1 MKANI
6 LLCNTCLEYSLKE
19 VCGKC
24 KNKTATPH
32 PPRFS
37 PEDRYGKY
45 RRQLKA
51 MDQAAAEEERS

>member
-1 MKANI
+1 MKSNI
-6 LLCNTCLEYSLKE
+6 L
-19 VCGKC
+19 VCPECKKYTMASKC
-24 KNKTATPH
+24 PKCDTDSTTPH

-51 MDQAAAEEERS
+51 MVDDE

>member
-1 MKANI
+1 MDCRTYTMEEKCPKCQGKAF
-6 LLCNTCLEYSLKE
+6 S
-19 VCGKC
+19 
-24 KNKTATPH
+24 PH

-51 MDQAAAEEERS
+51 LAEKEGDI